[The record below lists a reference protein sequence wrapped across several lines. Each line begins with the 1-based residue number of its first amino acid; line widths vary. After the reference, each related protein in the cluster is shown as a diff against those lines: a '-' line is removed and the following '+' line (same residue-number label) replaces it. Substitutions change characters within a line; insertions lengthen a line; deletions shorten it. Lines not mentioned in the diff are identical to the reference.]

1 VFLYDGDMP
10 RCHRPG
16 SAWEIAIAALLIAA
30 AAGGCAAPLQT
41 RVAGA
46 QPVREFTAPVALHDE
61 TLTLHLAS
69 PPAGA
74 TGSGP
79 LILYASGDG
88 GWFGAAVGMF
98 RTIAAT
104 GRPTVGFSTK
114 SFMHIEQ
121 QSVRPLTVADIVEDY
136 QRIIATARESLHLPT
151 ETAVVITGWSRGAS
165 LGVLVASWHAF
176 TSQLAGL
183 VAIGLDASER
193 LEVGADSDDD
203 PVPGAPAAADE
214 RPSRSHAMYP
224 LLARIAPRR
233 SVVIQASG
241 DGYLPAADA
250 RALFGSDSTAS
261 RLVAIDARNH
271 RFGGGESAFA
281 AALVDAVTWV
291 SSTGEEQ
298 R

>member
-1 VFLYDGDMP
+1 VST
-10 RCHRPG
+10 G

-30 AAGGCAAPLQT
+30 AASGCAAPLQT
-41 RVAGA
+41 RAAGA
-46 QPVREFTAPVALHDE
+46 NPVREFTAQVALHDE

-69 PPAGA
+69 PAPAA
-74 TGSGP
+74 TQSGP
-79 LILYASGDG
+79 LVLYASGDG

-136 QRIIATARESLHLPT
+136 QRIIATARESLQLPSDT
-151 ETAVVITGWSRGAS
+151 PVVITGWSRGAS
-165 LGVLVASWHAF
+165 LGVLVASWRAP
-176 TSQLAGL
+176 QVVGL
-183 VAIGLDASER
+183 VAIGLAASER
-193 LEVGADSDDD
+193 LDIEAGSDDD

-214 RPSRSHAMYP
+214 RASRSRAMYP

-291 SSTGEEQ
+291 SSTEEQ
-298 R
+298 QR

>member
-1 VFLYDGDMP
+1 M
-10 RCHRPG
+10 
-16 SAWEIAIAALLIAA
+16 
-30 AAGGCAAPLQT
+30 
-41 RVAGA
+41 
-46 QPVREFTAPVALHDE
+46 REFTAPVALHDE

-151 ETAVVITGWSRGAS
+151 ETPVVITGWSRGAS

-193 LEVGADSDDD
+193 LEVGAESDDD

-233 SVVIQASG
+233 SVVIQARATATSRRRT
-241 DGYLPAADA
+241 PARCSDRIPRQAA
-250 RALFGSDSTAS
+250 WSPSTPATTALAAAS
-261 RLVAIDARNH
+261 RRSPQ
-271 RFGGGESAFA
+271 R
-281 AALVDAVTWV
+281 W
-291 SSTGEEQ
+291 ST

>member
-1 VFLYDGDMP
+1 MST
-10 RCHRPG
+10 G
-16 SAWEIAIAALLIAA
+16 SAREIAITALLVAA

-46 QPVREFTAPVALHDE
+46 KPVREFTAQVALHDE
-61 TLTLHLAS
+61 TLTLHFAS
-69 PPAGA
+69 PLAGG

-79 LILYASGDG
+79 LVLYASGDG

-121 QSVRPLTVADIVEDY
+121 QSVRPLTVAEIVEDY
-136 QRIIATARESLHLPT
+136 QRIIATARESLHLPP
-151 ETAVVITGWSRGAS
+151 ETPVVITGWSRGAS
-165 LGVLVASWHAF
+165 LGVLVASEHAF
-176 TSQLAGL
+176 ASQLAGL
-183 VAIGLDASER
+183 VAIGLADSER
-193 LEVGADSDDD
+193 LEIAADSDDD
-203 PVPGAPAAADE
+203 PVPAPPAAADE

-250 RALFGSDSTAS
+250 RVLFGSDSTAS

-291 SSTGEEQ
+291 SSTEEQ
-298 R
+298 QR

>member
-1 VFLYDGDMP
+1 
-10 RCHRPG
+10 
-16 SAWEIAIAALLIAA
+16 
-30 AAGGCAAPLQT
+30 
-41 RVAGA
+41 
-46 QPVREFTAPVALHDE
+46 VREFTAEVALHDG
-61 TLTLHLAS
+61 TLTLHLTS

-79 LILYASGDG
+79 LVLYASGDG
-88 GWFGAAVGMF
+88 GWFGAAVDMF

-104 GRPTVGFSTK
+104 GRPTVGFNTK

-136 QRIIATARESLHLPT
+136 QRIIAAARERLHLPSDT
-151 ETAVVITGWSRGAS
+151 PVVITGWSRGAS
-165 LGVLVASWHAF
+165 LGVLVASQRALA
-176 TSQLAGL
+176 SQVAGL
-183 VAIGLDASER
+183 VAIGLTANER
-193 LEVGADSDDD
+193 LDIAADYDDD
-203 PVPGAPAAADE
+203 PVPGAPAAAGE
-214 RPSRSHAMYP
+214 RPSRSRAMYP

-281 AALVDAVTWV
+281 AALADAVAWV